1 MTYEEKLS
9 QLSAIL
15 PTNVIELLKAH
26 TFARDAR
33 QYLSDAY
40 DKAYPE
46 YAEEGYMNKYFVGD
60 GSAKGIEDIADHL
73 WARFTNKLDEWLF
86 SSDDCSDYIQAAFKR

>member
-33 QYLSDAY
+33 QYISDAY

-46 YAEEGYMNKYFVGD
+46 YAEEGHMHKLFVKD
-60 GSAKGIEDIADHL
+60 GTKGIEDIADHL
-73 WARFTNKLDEWLF
+73 WTRFTNELDEWLF

>member
-33 QYLSDAY
+33 QYFSDAY
-40 DKAYPE
+40 DKAYDNR
-46 YAEEGYMNKYFVGD
+46 EEGHMNRYFVGD

-73 WARFTNKLDEWLF
+73 WSRFINELDEWLF

>member
-40 DKAYPE
+40 DKAYGNK
-46 YAEEGYMNKYFVGD
+46 EEGCINRYFAGD

-73 WARFTNKLDEWLF
+73 WTRFTNELDAWLF
-86 SSDDCSDYIQAAFKR
+86 ESEDCSNYIQAIHK

>member
-15 PTNVIELLKAH
+15 PTNVIALLKACA
-26 TFARDAR
+26 FAIDAR
-33 QYLSDAY
+33 QYISDAY

-46 YAEEGYMNKYFVGD
+46 YAEEGYMHKLFVFD
-60 GSAKGIEDIADHL
+60 GTKGIEEASDHL
-73 WARFTNKLDEWLF
+73 WQRFTCELHEWLF
-86 SSDDCSDYIQAAFKR
+86 KVIDDTSYIQEAFTR

>member
-1 MTYEEKLS
+1 MTYEEKLG

-15 PTNVIELLKAH
+15 PTNAIELLKAH

-40 DKAYPE
+40 NKAYPHC
-46 YAEEGYMNKYFVGD
+46 AEEESIHKYFLKD
-60 GSAKGIEDIADHL
+60 GARGIEDIADHL
-73 WARFTNKLDEWLF
+73 WTRFTNELDEWLF
-86 SSDDCSDYIQAAFKR
+86 EITDGSNYIQAIHK

>member
-1 MTYEEKLS
+1 MTYEEKLG

-15 PTNVIELLKAH
+15 PTNMIELLKAH

-40 DKAYPE
+40 DKAYGNKK
-46 YAEEGYMNKYFVGD
+46 EGCINKFFIGD

-73 WARFTNKLDEWLF
+73 WERFINELDAWLF
-86 SSDDCSDYIQAAFKR
+86 ESEDCSNYIQAIYK